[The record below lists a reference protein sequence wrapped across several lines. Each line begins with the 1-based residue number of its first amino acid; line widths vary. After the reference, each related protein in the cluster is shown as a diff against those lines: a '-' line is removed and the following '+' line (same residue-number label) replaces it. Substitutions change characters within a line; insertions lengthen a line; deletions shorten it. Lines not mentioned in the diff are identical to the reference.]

1 MFLVTTLYR
10 VTRQLAYHARD
21 RRGIAEDHGA
31 DPLGPDMIANVS
43 VDVRPATD
51 DDVDAVVDLFRQ
63 YLRFYDQDVPDAEA
77 RAYLTARRDAGDSV
91 LLVAELRPESGETP
105 SEDAVD
111 GGLVGF
117 AQSYPTWSSVSLSRS
132 WVLNDLFVTPA
143 ARGTGAARALVQD
156 MCRRAK
162 DAGAIRVSLAT
173 AWDNVAAQGLY
184 ESEGFVRDQHFH
196 HYAYVTGA

>member
-1 MFLVTTLYR
+1 
-10 VTRQLAYHARD
+10 
-21 RRGIAEDHGA
+21 
-31 DPLGPDMIANVS
+31 MIAGVS

-63 YLRFYDQDVPDAEA
+63 YLRFYDQEVPDEEA

-91 LLVAELRPESGETP
+91 LLVAVLRPGDAGAPDDTP
-105 SEDAVD
+105 AD
-111 GGLVGF
+111 GVLVGF
-117 AQSYPTWSSVSLSRS
+117 TQSYPTWSSVSLSRS
-132 WVLNDLFVTPA
+132 WVLNDLYVAPD
-143 ARGTGAARALVQD
+143 ARGTGAARALVRET
-156 MCRRAK
+156 CRRAK
-162 DAGAIRVSLAT
+162 EAGAIRVSLAT

>member
-1 MFLVTTLYR
+1 
-10 VTRQLAYHARD
+10 
-21 RRGIAEDHGA
+21 
-31 DPLGPDMIANVS
+31 MIANVS

-51 DDVDAVVDLFRQ
+51 DDVDAVVNLFRQ
-63 YLRFYDQDVPDAEA
+63 YLRFYDQEVPEAEA
-77 RAYLTARRDAGDSV
+77 RAYLTARRDASDSV
-91 LLVAELRPESGETP
+91 LLVAVPGSDGGEAPPGDRPETVGP
-105 SEDAVD
+105 R
-111 GGLVGF
+111 LLGF

-162 DAGAIRVSLAT
+162 EAGAIRVSLAT

>member
-1 MFLVTTLYR
+1 
-10 VTRQLAYHARD
+10 
-21 RRGIAEDHGA
+21 
-31 DPLGPDMIANVS
+31 MIADVS

-51 DDVDAVVDLFRQ
+51 DDVDAVVGLFRQ
-63 YLRFYDQDVPDAEA
+63 YLRFYDQEVPDAEA

-91 LLVAELRPESGETP
+91 LLVAVLRL
-105 SEDAVD
+105 EDD
-111 GGLVGF
+111 GGDADGELVGF

-143 ARGTGAARALVQD
+143 ARGTGAGRALVQD
-156 MCRRAK
+156 TCRRAK

-196 HYAYVTGA
+196 HYAHVTGA

>member
-1 MFLVTTLYR
+1 
-10 VTRQLAYHARD
+10 
-21 RRGIAEDHGA
+21 
-31 DPLGPDMIANVS
+31 MITGVS
-43 VDVRPATD
+43 ADVRPATD

-63 YLRFYDQDVPDAEA
+63 YLRFYDQEVPDAEA

-91 LLVAELRPESGETP
+91 LLVAE
-105 SEDAVD
+105 AD

-156 MCRRAK
+156 TCRRAK
-162 DAGAIRVSLAT
+162 EDGAIRVSLAT

-196 HYAYVTGA
+196 HYMYVTGA

>member
-1 MFLVTTLYR
+1 M
-10 VTRQLAYHARD
+10 
-21 RRGIAEDHGA
+21 
-31 DPLGPDMIANVS
+31 S

-63 YLRFYDQDVPDAEA
+63 YLRFYDQEVPAAEA

-91 LLVAELRPESGETP
+91 LLVAELRPEGGEAP
-105 SEDAVD
+105 SAGSDG

-156 MCRRAK
+156 TCRRAK

-184 ESEGFVRDQHFH
+184 ESEGFMRDQHFH
-196 HYAYVTGA
+196 HYAFVTGA

>member
-1 MFLVTTLYR
+1 M
-10 VTRQLAYHARD
+10 
-21 RRGIAEDHGA
+21 
-31 DPLGPDMIANVS
+31 S
-43 VDVRPATD
+43 VDVRPAND

-63 YLRFYDQDVPDAEA
+63 YLRFYEQYVPDAEA
-77 RAYLTARRDAGDSV
+77 RAYLLARRDAGDSV
-91 LLVAELRPESGETP
+91 LLVAVLSPEGDEPEGSAAGHE
-105 SEDAVD
+105 
-111 GGLVGF
+111 LVGF

-132 WVLNDLFVTPA
+132 WVLNDLFVSPA
-143 ARGTGAARALVQD
+143 ARGTGAARALVQET
-156 MCRRAK
+156 CRRAK

>member
-1 MFLVTTLYR
+1 M
-10 VTRQLAYHARD
+10 
-21 RRGIAEDHGA
+21 
-31 DPLGPDMIANVS
+31 S

-63 YLRFYDQDVPDAEA
+63 YLRFYDQEVPDAEA

-91 LLVAELRPESGETP
+91 LLIAVQRPEGTAPDDPAAE
-105 SEDAVD
+105 EV
-111 GGLVGF
+111 VGF
-117 AQSYPTWSSVSLSRS
+117 TQSYPTWSSVSLSRS
-132 WVLNDLFVTPA
+132 WVLNDLFVAPD
-143 ARGTGAARALVQD
+143 ARGTGAARALVRET
-156 MCRRAK
+156 CRRAK
-162 DAGAIRVSLAT
+162 QAGAIRVSLAT

>member
-1 MFLVTTLYR
+1 M
-10 VTRQLAYHARD
+10 
-21 RRGIAEDHGA
+21 
-31 DPLGPDMIANVS
+31 S

-77 RAYLTARRDAGDSV
+77 RAYLAARRASGDSV
-91 LLVAELRPESGETP
+91 LLVAVLTPEDGETP
-105 SEDAVD
+105 SADTAE
-111 GGLVGF
+111 GELVGF

-132 WVLNDLFVTPA
+132 WVLNDLFVSPA
-143 ARGTGAARALVQD
+143 ARGTGAGRALVQD
-156 MCRRAK
+156 TCRRAK

>member
-1 MFLVTTLYR
+1 M
-10 VTRQLAYHARD
+10 
-21 RRGIAEDHGA
+21 
-31 DPLGPDMIANVS
+31 
-43 VDVRPATD
+43 RPATD

-63 YLRFYDQDVPDAEA
+63 YLRFYDQEVPDAEA
-77 RAYLTARRDAGDSV
+77 RAYLTARRTGGDSV
-91 LLVAELRPESGETP
+91 LLVAVLGP
-105 SEDAVD
+105 DADQEVAEA
-111 GGLVGF
+111 GLEPVGHRLVGF

-156 MCRRAK
+156 VCRRAK
-162 DAGAIRVSLAT
+162 ESGAIRVSLAT

-196 HYAYVTGA
+196 HYMYVTGA